1 LTGYAAGDGLP
12 FYISAVPVAAC
23 VVLMAMLVAK
33 LMAGEL
39 AGV

>member
-1 LTGYAAGDGLP
+1 MPQEMDFL